1 MSSLVWIQHCR
12 EGKRGDSRQSLLAK
26 CRYLHILQFPFLV
39 VSPQAEVESQLVSS
53 LMLRYIQESD
63 GAERTHD
70 L

>member
-1 MSSLVWIQHCR
+1 VWIQHCR

-53 LMLRYIQESD
+53 FKVYT
-63 GAERTHD
+63 GK
-70 L
+70 